1 MRDERITC
9 VCGGRYFPAQAWAH
23 RSCAAQVVANAGAVV
38 HGVANAVA
46 NAEERVDNAKAPLEL
61 APVVKPERYGR
72 YADGEKRKAYM
83 RELMRK
89 RRAEGKA

>member
-1 MRDERITC
+1 MVRDERVQC
-9 VCGGRYFPAQAWAH
+9 VCGVRYFPAQAWAH
-23 RSCAAQVVANAGAVV
+23 RGCVANAIA
-38 HGVANAVA
+38 
-46 NAEERVDNAKAPLEL
+46 NAKAPVDNAAASLEL
-61 APVVKPERYGR
+61 QPVVKTERYGK